1 MEKVKIYAEK
11 LNGFI
16 MPYLLCA
23 SLMSAA
29 LSIYTENVFDGYTAA
44 AAVWMAALFA
54 LFGILRRHKYGG
66 LLYLAAVVAAVG
78 FMPGLFLYGYEY
90 IDFMQWFFSG
100 AQAIETRFDFLAV
113 FLILFGFFFAS
124 VIFYF
129 TQSVYRSAAMV
140 LVSLMPFALAV
151 KAVVTLDNKYP
162 AVIAALNLFIFI
174 YYSRRDFFR
183 TAKPAGGSVIGVYGD
198 FALAAALLAAIIP
211 KPQTA
216 PFYEKFE
223 DAVNRFSFGG
233 SGTVTMDGEYSQ
245 YSGNADEMLRG
256 ESRLLYYI
264 NTNDPVYMKIQVF
277 DRYNSEIG
285 HWESPGDSIN
295 GKRDWSKAARLI
307 NFEKLSAAFE
317 AAGEVFPELYE
328 DYPTAAAYTNITE
341 KESYSVVY
349 TGDFAAA
356 YMLAPLRI
364 TDTVLSGTTARYT
377 VRSDS
382 GEMFTDLRRLPAN
395 ANYTVRYLSEDVSDE
410 LTAAGVCD
418 ISMEDWGALLEDA
431 VWAAEFDSEEHDV
444 LTAFL
449 NEYNNAYSYREKN
462 VTPVPESIQELAEEL
477 TAGLEYDHQKAEI
490 IEQYFQNGSFRY
502 DLTYTAP
509 EELDTPEYF
518 IFESRTG
525 TCSDFATAY
534 TLLARAAGLT
544 VRYTEGFTMSEG
556 ANPQP
561 GTYYIY
567 TENAHA
573 YPEVYIPGAGWRIY
587 EPTVANL
594 NRNGSESDTG
604 GNTDY
609 TAAVLTAIIVL
620 IGMGLFVLFLLML
633 PRITETM
640 FVLSLCLADNGK
652 AVRRLYIRHGERLG
666 LKLNADPLP
675 MTPEETAELTE
686 GMTGISL
693 KPLTMPLTES
703 CYGGRDV
710 TREERKAA
718 YQCYREQRKALGKK
732 KKKRKRG

>member
-11 LNGFI
+11 LNGVI
-16 MPYLLCA
+16 MPFLLCA
-23 SLMSAA
+23 ALMSAA
-29 LSIYTENVFDGYTAA
+29 LSVYTENVFDGYTAA

-54 LFGILRRHKYGG
+54 LFGRLRRHKYGG
-66 LLYLAAVVAAVG
+66 LLYMAAAGAATG
-78 FMPGLFLYGYEY
+78 ILPGLFLYGYEY

-100 AQAIETRFDFLAV
+100 AQAVETRFDFLAV

-129 TQSVYRSAAMV
+129 TQSVYRSAAVV
-140 LVSLMPFALAV
+140 LISLMPFALAV
-151 KAVVTLDNKYP
+151 KALVTLDIKYP

-223 DAVNRFSFGG
+223 EAVNRFSFGG

-245 YSGNADEMLRG
+245 YSGSADEMLRG

-264 NTNDPVYMKIQVF
+264 NTNDPVYMKVQVF
-277 DRYNSEIG
+277 DKYNSEIG
-285 HWESPGDSIN
+285 HWESEGDTIN
-295 GKRDWSKAARLI
+295 GRRDWSKAARLI

-317 AAGEVFPELYE
+317 TAEDYFSLYE
-328 DYPTAAAYTNITE
+328 DYPSAAAYANIAE

-349 TGDFAAA
+349 TGDFAAV
-356 YMLAPLRI
+356 YLLAPLRI
-364 TDTVLSGTTARYT
+364 TDTVLSGTSARYT
-377 VRSDS
+377 VRSNS
-382 GEMFTDLRRLPAN
+382 GEVFTDLNRLPAHS
-395 ANYTVRYLSEDVSDE
+395 NYTVRYLSEEIFDE
-410 LTAAGVCD
+410 LIAAGVCD
-418 ISMEDWGALLEDA
+418 ITMEDWGALLEDA
-431 VWAAEFDSEEHDV
+431 MWASDFDSKEYNAV
-444 LTAFL
+444 AAFL
-449 NEYNNAYSYREKN
+449 NEYNNARNYREEN
-462 VTPVPESIQELAEEL
+462 PTPVPESIQNLAEEL

-490 IEQYFQNGSFRY
+490 IEQYFHNGSFVY
-502 DLTYTAP
+502 DLTYAAP

-544 VRYTEGFTMSEG
+544 ARYTEGFTMSEG
-556 ANPQP
+556 ADPKP

-587 EPTVANL
+587 EPTVADL
-594 NRNGSESDTG
+594 NRNGAGDNAD

-609 TAAVLTAIIVL
+609 TAAILTAIIVL
-620 IGMGLFVLFLLML
+620 IGMGIFVLFLISL
-633 PRITETM
+633 PRITEAL

-652 AVRRLYIRHGERLG
+652 ALRRLYIRHGERLG

-686 GMTGISL
+686 GVTGISL
-693 KPLTMPLTES
+693 EPLTLPLIKS
-703 CYGGRDV
+703 CYGGGDV
-710 TREERKAA
+710 TKEERRAA
-718 YQCYREQRKALGKK
+718 YLCYKEQRKALK
-732 KKKRKRG
+732 KKKRKKD